1 MDFSMPTELAAVREM
16 VGQLAR
22 EIIAPR
28 AAELDET
35 GCYPDD
41 IFAAFRD
48 HGLLGLAWPE
58 EFGGAGLRDAA
69 GPLGTLA
76 LCLAV
81 EEVAKHC
88 SASGLILLLTKL
100 PLMPIWLAGTPEQKE
115 RYIGGTCRG
124 ELRGAFCL
132 TEPEAGSDAAGIR
145 ATARREGDG
154 YVLNGTKIF
163 ISGATVADFFTV
175 AAKTDPSAGHRG
187 VSVFVVERGVPG
199 LNIGKVERKMGVR
212 GVPVAEVILEECRVP
227 AAQRLGEENAGF
239 KILMQTL
246 NAVRPVVAARG
257 LGLAEGAL
265 AYAVEY
271 ARGRRAFSRPIAAF
285 QGLRWM
291 MADMATEIE
300 AARWLTYRAARLVDK
315 GRFGR
320 EDAPFLSIAK
330 LYATEMANRVAGG
343 ALQLLGG
350 HGYMK
355 DHPLERFYRDARQLT
370 LVEGTSQIQREI
382 IGRAVAEGLMTW

>member
-1 MDFSMPTELAAVREM
+1 MDFTLPAELAALREM
-16 VGQLAR
+16 VRDLAR
-22 EIIAPR
+22 EVVAPR

-35 GCYPDD
+35 GVYPED

-48 HGLLGLAWPE
+48 RGLPGLAWPE
-58 EFGGAGLRDAA
+58 ELGGAGLRDAA
-69 GPLGTLA
+69 GRPVGTLA

-81 EEVAKHC
+81 EEVARFC
-88 SASGLILLLTKL
+88 SASGLILLLTRL
-100 PLMPIWLAGTPEQKE
+100 PLMPVWLAGTPEQKE
-115 RYIGGTCRG
+115 RYIGGACRG
-124 ELRGAFCL
+124 ERRGAFCL

-145 ATARREGDG
+145 ATARRDGDH

-163 ISGATVADFFTV
+163 ISGATVADFFTI
-175 AAKTDPSAGHRG
+175 AAKTDPAAGHRG
-187 VSVFVVERGVPG
+187 VSVFVVDRVTPG
-199 LNIGKVERKMGVR
+199 LSVGKVERKMGVK
-212 GVPVAEVILEECRVP
+212 GVPVAEVVLQDCRVP
-227 AAQRLGEENAGF
+227 AAQRLGAENAGF
-239 KILMQTL
+239 RVVMQTL

-271 ARGRRAFSRPIAAF
+271 ARERRAFGHPIADF
-285 QGLRWM
+285 QGLRWL
-291 MADMATEIE
+291 MADMATDLE
-300 AARWLTYRAARLVDK
+300 AARWLTYRAATLVDA
-315 GRFGR
+315 GRYGR
-320 EDAPFLSIAK
+320 EDAHFLSMAK
-330 LYATEMANRVAGG
+330 LYATEMANRVASG

-382 IGRAVAEGLMTW
+382 IGRAVAEGFLT